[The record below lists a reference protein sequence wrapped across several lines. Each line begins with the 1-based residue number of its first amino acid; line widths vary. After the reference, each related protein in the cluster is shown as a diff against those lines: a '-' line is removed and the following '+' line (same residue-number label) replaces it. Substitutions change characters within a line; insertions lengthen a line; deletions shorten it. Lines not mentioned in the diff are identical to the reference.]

1 VTRDKAKAETQ
12 HNERKGESMETQ
24 IDPFVYKVVR
34 IYNLLSRRDRYKT
47 YDTYLEAVNAVQKLT
62 EQAQGT
68 GYMYIIQSE
77 PRRAK

>member
-1 VTRDKAKAETQ
+1 MQT
-12 HNERKGESMETQ
+12 TQ
-24 IDPFVYKVVR
+24 IDPFVYKIVR
-34 IYNLLSRRDRYKT
+34 IYNLLSKRDRYKT
-47 YDTYLEAVNAVQKLT
+47 YDTYLEAVSAVQKLT